1 LIFDIYLSIIEMNQR
16 KEVRLMKRGSTLFLK
31 LTLIVMGLPVLA
43 VVLQLGVE
51 VSLALIRWE
60 PLPIAIWGLAAVLAA
75 SAVPYFMALRETWRL
90 LVLIDRRE
98 AFSEASVLAL
108 RKIRRCAVSV
118 AILFALGLPVFA
130 ALARMEDAPGLVVIG
145 MAVVGISVVIA
156 VFSAVLGH
164 LLKQAIS
171 IQAENEYT
179 V

>member
-1 LIFDIYLSIIEMNQR
+1 
-16 KEVRLMKRGSTLFLK
+16 MKRGPTLFLK
-31 LTLIVMGLPVLA
+31 LTVVILGLPVLA

-51 VSLALIRWE
+51 VSLAVVRGE
-60 PLPIAIWGLAAVLAA
+60 PLPFVVWGLFAVLAG
-75 SAVPYFMALRETWRL
+75 SAVPYFSALRETWRL

-98 AFSEASVLAL
+98 PFSETSIQAL
-108 RKIRRCAVSV
+108 RKIRRCAAIV

-130 ALARMEDAPGLVVIG
+130 ALARIEDAPGLVVLG

-156 VFSAVLGH
+156 IFTAVLRH

-171 IQAENEYT
+171 IRAENEFT